1 MSSELRPKVGIG
13 VLILND
19 TKQLLLGQRKGSLGE
34 GDYAPPGG
42 HLEFGESFEECAIR
56 KAKEE
61 TGIVVVN
68 PRFFSITNDIFV
80 DINKHYISIFMQ
92 ATLPK
97 KQRVEN
103 MEPHKHTK
111 WEWFD
116 MDKLPIELF
125 LPLKNLVSNQDIIKK
140 VFECKK

>member
-13 VLILND
+13 VLIFND
-19 TKQLLLGQRKGSLGE
+19 TKQLLLVQRKGSLGE

-56 KAKEE
+56 EAKEE

-92 ATLPK
+92 LNHA
-97 KQRVEN
+97 Q
-103 MEPHKHTK
+103 
-111 WEWFD
+111 
-116 MDKLPIELF
+116 
-125 LPLKNLVSNQDIIKK
+125 LVNGSNVQYLT
-140 VFECKK
+140 

>member
-1 MSSELRPKVGIG
+1 
-13 VLILND
+13 
-19 TKQLLLGQRKGSLGE
+19 
-34 GDYAPPGG
+34 
-42 HLEFGESFEECAIR
+42 
-56 KAKEE
+56 
-61 TGIVVVN
+61 
-68 PRFFSITNDIFV
+68 
-80 DINKHYISIFMQ
+80 MQ

-97 KQRVEN
+97 KQQLEN

-111 WEWFD
+111 WKWFD